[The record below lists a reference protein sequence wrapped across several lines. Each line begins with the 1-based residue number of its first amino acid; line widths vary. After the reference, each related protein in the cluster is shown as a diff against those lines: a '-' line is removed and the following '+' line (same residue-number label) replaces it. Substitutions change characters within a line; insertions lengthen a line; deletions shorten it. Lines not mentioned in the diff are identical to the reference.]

1 MSKNLNGNIQEQFQL
16 LDNVGDG
23 KIAVMDVPLLL
34 RASKIVVSEADLEV
48 YIKQWKEKQIYIKQW
63 KEKQIE
69 RITIQDFLPVFSALK
84 AVTDETQKE
93 RPQIEDFAALLDNLD
108 YHKTGNVSDLDLR
121 LFLQQ
126 GKEGLSEKETNQL
139 FQFMNLTGPTI
150 CASDFVRTLLEDD
163 DQR

>member
-48 YIKQWKEKQIYIKQW
+48 YIKQW